1 MEWQQKHK
9 SRNTMD
15 AKMCIKNHTKRND
28 ENSLGKL
35 MGVSVCV
42 CVCVCVLRVVVHVCV
57 CVRMCMHVCVC
68 ICE

>member
-28 ENSLGKL
+28 ENSLSKL

-42 CVCVCVLRVVVHVCV
+42 CVCVEGGGACLCVRAHVHACV
-57 CVRMCMHVCVC
+57 CVHM
-68 ICE
+68 

>member
-42 CVCVCVLRVVVHVCV
+42 CVLRVVVHVCV